1 MAKQH
6 ALFLTA
12 GAYILWKQPPQVHI
26 ACSQVQFVQ
35 ALALY
40 TRALLIRDAVPASK
54 TAIL

>member
-6 ALFLTA
+6 ALNLTG
-12 GAYILWKQPPQVHI
+12 GAYILWEQPPQVHI
-26 ACSQVQFVQ
+26 ASSQVQFVQ

-54 TAIL
+54 TAI

>member
-6 ALFLTA
+6 ALILTG
-12 GAYILWKQPPQVHI
+12 GAYILWEQPPQVHI
-26 ACSQVQFVQ
+26 ASSQVQFVQ